1 MAVIAKKSL
10 MPSWVWYWTLIAS
23 ILVGLDTV
31 YVFSLAFGSY
41 APSFLVSLWGWYGSS
56 DAQYSQD
63 GINDGF
69 GWVQSQSIFN
79 FIELCAQL
87 IYLLVLKPDSPHS
100 LLLIMS
106 VSIATLWKTLLY
118 MTIIVNSADPVKMV
132 PGLFCLGYTPL
143 PQNQK
148 EVALSLEADSCK
160 MQFFKFHFNF
170 YWIIVPSMIIVVA
183 WNKITEIMNS
193 NDAMKNKRKA

>member
-1 MAVIAKKSL
+1 MAAKKSL
-10 MPSWVWYWTLIAS
+10 LPGWIWYWTLIAS
-23 ILVGLDTV
+23 ILVGLDTM

-41 APSFLVSLWGWYGSS
+41 APSFLLSMWGWYGSS
-56 DAQYSQD
+56 DAQYSQH
-63 GINDGF
+63 GIQHDGF
-69 GWVQSQSIFN
+69 GWVQSQSVFN
-79 FIELCAQL
+79 FMELCGQL
-87 IYLLVLKPDSPHS
+87 IYLFLLKSDSPYS

-148 EVALSLEADSCK
+148 EVALSLSQDSCS

-170 YWIIVPSMIIVVA
+170 YWIIFPAIIIVVA
-183 WNKITEIMNS
+183 WNKIVETMS
-193 NDAMKNKRKA
+193 NKKKV